1 MNRTKA
7 LRKATL
13 MVVFALIL
21 LPGKTGAYRAG
32 DFHWL
37 PPFLAVEEKP
47 SVTFILDTSIGML
60 ERAYLGPFDATRDY
74 YGYFDPKSVYD
85 YNADSQTPHFFADNS
100 TGQWNGNFLNWA
112 TMLRVDVARK
122 ILSGGKFDAQSG
134 CYELEP
140 RGNQN
145 GTAGLDYD
153 DMTPRRNLEGNLS
166 HMTPLRQLITIRHQG
181 DESMMVVSGPNFEKE
196 FALRVKGE
204 AESGLLHS
212 IRKKASVGIFTCEDT
227 DQTRHPMS
235 DDDASLDRI
244 INTVNSVR
252 PQGEAPLATTLYAV
266 YEYLRQNV
274 TRGPQANDPFYF
286 PSRGQTA
293 PCSRQSVILITAGE
307 SSGDHNIPDSFK
319 NVVVRTRPEE
329 DYLLHP
335 SGSTYLID
343 VAYMGHTTDLRPE
356 AGMDGMQNWNFYT
369 ISLAEGPCS
378 LLIDAAR
385 HGKFTDSN
393 GNNLPDLQVE
403 FDSNGDGIPDNFF
416 TAQSGRELETSITRV
431 LQLDTRGVASGSA
444 MAVASLARGGEGAA
458 YQAVFFPP
466 NRTNQIATSWSGQVH
481 AYFMDTQGN
490 LREDTNANQHLDLTA
505 DRVIEFDG
513 ELIHAH
519 VDANG
524 DGIIEDGERN
534 STTLDSISDI
544 RFLWSTSSW
553 LNSLTDQQTATQR
566 TSYDCIAP
574 NRYIMTFVDTNQD
587 MVADAAGGEIQHF
600 ELPVRPGTT
609 TLNSSKFFHNFLTL
623 YESVS
628 GRIGLDL
635 ADPVQSAIS
644 ALREENSSGF
654 SNFQATLA
662 KRQVDFIRGAEVGN
676 ATIEG
681 IVDAARSR
689 MCNGTSWRLGDIIF
703 SSPTVVGRPAEN
715 YHLIYNDKTYETF
728 LKKYLDRRQVVYAG
742 ANDGM
747 LHAFNG
753 GFWNRQTRTFDVTQG
768 TLTQFPLGMELWAY
782 VPYNLLPHL
791 KWLMHP
797 DYGEKLHVAYMDLKP
812 QVFDARIFFM
822 SDGVTPVDEH
832 TYPGGWGTILV
843 AGMRLGGAT
852 MEADIDKTD
861 GGAFNADIDRTVTSA
876 YVIMDVT
883 NPESPPNVLA
893 EISMPGQGFTTCV
906 PAVMPM
912 SSPNAQSTGENRWYM
927 VFGSGPADAV
937 GRADRS
943 KLMHESSDQPG
954 KLFVLDLSA
963 LYVEKTVK
971 TLDSTGL
978 TSPKGDPFAFAEAGS
993 FISDPVCVDLDI
1005 PSKNST
1011 GKFSTD
1017 LVYFGTVAGDSAS
1030 PTGKVFRL
1038 RTGNGPPAYWQ
1049 TSTLIDVAEPV
1060 SATPSV
1066 AVDEKGSVWVYFG
1079 TGRFFNRDDVP
1090 QAAPMGFYGIRE
1102 PETAGNRNWET
1113 VFTALLF
1120 DSSKVA
1126 VTRGT
1131 CGEGEFSENCVG
1143 IIQMEENSNASRDWA
1158 WLTSTLDQAPG
1169 WKHAFSTAGERVLGQ
1184 AAVLGGSVVFTSVI
1198 PAQEICAAGGKSRL
1212 WSLYFKTG
1220 TPYFWPSL
1228 KHSAGNYPAFIDL
1241 GPGLAANPTLH
1252 VGMDP
1257 TTKAI
1262 SQSNTGDLTGTE
1274 ITSPLPFKSRCL
1286 FWRKNTK

>member
-1 MNRTKA
+1 MSRTKT
-7 LRKATL
+7 LRKATF
-13 MVVFALIL
+13 MVIFALML
-21 LPGKTGAYRAG
+21 LPTKTAAYRAD

-47 SVTFILDTSIGML
+47 SVTFILDTSSSML
-60 ERAYLGPFDATRDY
+60 ERAYSGPFNATREY
-74 YGYFDPKSVYD
+74 FGYFDPNSYYL
-85 YNADSQTPHFFADNS
+85 YNAETDTPHFLADNA
-100 TGQWNGNFLNWA
+100 TGHWNGNFMNWA
-112 TMLRVDVARK
+112 TMLRIDVARK

-134 CYELEP
+134 CFELEP
-140 RGNQN
+140 QGNQD
-145 GTAGLDYD
+145 GAAGLDYD
-153 DMTPRRNLEGNLS
+153 DTTPRHTLDGRLS
-166 HMTPLRQLITIRHQG
+166 HMTPLRQLITIRHQC
-181 DESMMVVSGPNFEKE
+181 DESTLVVSRPDFETK

-204 AESGLLHS
+204 VGSGLLHS
-212 IRKKASVGIFTCEDT
+212 IGKKARVGIFTCEDT
-227 DQTRHPMS
+227 DKNRHPMS

-252 PQGEAPLATTLYAV
+252 PQGGAPLATTLYAV
-266 YEYLRQNV
+266 YEYLSQDG
-274 TRGPQANDPFYF
+274 TQGPQTTDPFYF

-293 PCSRQSVILITAGE
+293 PCSRQNVILITAGE
-307 SSGDHNIPDSFK
+307 SSGDHDIPDTFK
-319 NVVVRTRPEE
+319 NVVMSTWPEKE
-329 DYLLHP
+329 YRLQP

-343 VAYMGHTTDLRPE
+343 VAYLGHTTDLRPE
-356 AGMDGMQNWNFYT
+356 VGMDGMQNWDFYT
-369 ISLAEGPCS
+369 ISVADGPCC
-378 LLIDAAR
+378 LLMDAAR
-385 HGKFTDSN
+385 HGKFTDTN
-393 GNNLPDLQVE
+393 GNNLPDLQAE
-403 FDSNGDGIPDNFF
+403 FDSNGDGIPDNLF
-416 TAQSGRELETSITRV
+416 TAQSGRELETLITRV
-431 LQLDTRGVASGSA
+431 LQLDTRGAASGSA
-444 MAVASLARGGEGAA
+444 TAVSPLARGGEGAA

-466 NRTNQIATSWSGQVH
+466 IRTNQIATSWSGQVH
-481 AYFMDTQGN
+481 AYLMDMQGN
-490 LREDTNANQHLDLTA
+490 LREDTNANQGLDLTA
-505 DRVIEFDG
+505 DRVVEFDG

-524 DGIIEDGERN
+524 DGIIDEGERN
-534 STTLDSISDI
+534 STTLGSIADI
-544 RFLWSTSSW
+544 RFLWTTSSW
-553 LNSLTDQQTATQR
+553 LNSLTDQQAATQR
-566 TSYDCIAP
+566 TRYDGTTP
-574 NRYIMTFVDTNQD
+574 NRYILTFVDTNQD
-587 MVADAAGGEIQHF
+587 MVADATGGEIQHF
-600 ELPVRPGTT
+600 ALPATPADT
-609 TLNSSKFFHNFLTL
+609 TLNSPDFFHNFLTL
-623 YESVS
+623 YESTS
-628 GRIGLDL
+628 GRLGLDL
-635 ADPVQSAIS
+635 ADPVQKAINT
-644 ALREENSSGF
+644 LKEENSSGF

-676 ATIEG
+676 TSVEG
-681 IVDAARSR
+681 IIDAPRSR
-689 MCNGTSWRLGDIIF
+689 MHNGTPWRLGDIIF

-715 YHLIYNDKTYETF
+715 YHLIYNDKTYEAF
-728 LKKYLDRRQVVYAG
+728 LKEYLDRRQVVYVG

-753 GFWNRQTRTFDVTQG
+753 GFWNPGTRTFEAKRDG
-768 TLTQFPLGMELWAY
+768 LTPFPLGMELWAY

-822 SDGVTPVDEH
+822 SDGVTPVDEDI
-832 TYPGGWGTILV
+832 YPDGWGTILV
-843 AGMRLGGAT
+843 AGMRLGGAS

-861 GGAFNADIDRTVTSA
+861 GSTFNADIDRTVTSA
-876 YVIMDVT
+876 YVIMDIT

-912 SSPNAQSTGENRWYM
+912 SRPNAQSTGENRWYM
-927 VFGSGPADAV
+927 VFGSGPADAA

-963 LYVEKTVK
+963 VYVDKTVK

-993 FISDPVCVDLDI
+993 FISGPVCVDLDI

-1038 RTGNGPPAYWQ
+1038 RTSNGPPAYWQ

-1090 QAAPMGFYGIRE
+1090 QAPPMGFYGIRE

-1143 IIQMEENSNASRDWA
+1143 IIQMNENSNATRGWV
-1158 WLTSTLDQAPG
+1158 WLISTLDQAPG

-1184 AAVLGGSVVFTSVI
+1184 AAILGGSVVFTSVI
-1198 PAQEICAAGGKSRL
+1198 PAQEICTAGGKSRL

-1228 KHSAGNYPAFIDL
+1228 KHSAGNFPAFIDL
-1241 GPGLAANPTLH
+1241 GPGLAAHPTLH

-1262 SQSNTGDLTGTE
+1262 SQSTTGVLTGTE

-1286 FWRKNTK
+1286 FWRKNIQ

>member
-1 MNRTKA
+1 MSRTKA
-7 LRKATL
+7 LRNATL
-13 MVVFALIL
+13 MVVFVLIL
-21 LPGKTGAYRAG
+21 LPAKTAAYRAD
-32 DFHWL
+32 DFHWI
-37 PPFLAVEEKP
+37 PPFLVVEEKP

-60 ERAYLGPFDATRDY
+60 ERAYLEPFDAAREY
-74 YGYFDPKSVYD
+74 YGYFDPKSGYG
-85 YNADSQTPHFFADNS
+85 YNADSQAPHFFADNS

-145 GTAGLDYD
+145 GTAWLDYD
-153 DMTPRRNLEGNLS
+153 DTTPRRNLDGNLS
-166 HMTPLRQLITIRHQG
+166 HMTPLRQLISIRHQS
-181 DESMMVVSGPNFEKE
+181 DESMLLVSGADVETE
-196 FALRVKGE
+196 YALRVKGE

-212 IRKKASVGIFTCEDT
+212 IRKKARVGFFTCEDT

-266 YEYLRQNV
+266 HEYLRQDGR
-274 TRGPQANDPFYF
+274 RGPEANDPFYF
-286 PSRGQTA
+286 PFRGQTA

-369 ISLAEGPCS
+369 ISLADGPCS

-403 FDSNGDGIPDNFF
+403 FDSNGDGIPDNLF

-458 YQAVFFPP
+458 YQAIFFPP

-490 LREDTNANQHLDLTA
+490 LREDTDANQHLDLTA

-534 STTLDSISDI
+534 STTLGSIADI

-553 LNSLTDQQTATQR
+553 LNSLTDQQAATQR
-566 TSYDCIAP
+566 TPYDGITP
-574 NRYIMTFVDTNQD
+574 NRYILTFVDTNRD

-600 ELPVRPGTT
+600 ALPATPADT
-609 TLNSSKFFHNFLTL
+609 TLNSPEFYHNFLTL
-623 YESVS
+623 YESAS

-635 ADPVQSAIS
+635 ADPVQCAINT
-644 ALREENSSGF
+644 LKEENSSGF

-676 ATIEG
+676 ATVEG
-681 IVDAARSR
+681 IIDVARSR
-689 MCNGTSWRLGDIIF
+689 VLGGTPWRLGDTVF
-703 SSPTVVGRPAEN
+703 SSPTAVGRPAEN
-715 YHLIYNDKTYETF
+715 YHLIYNDTTYEAF
-728 LKKYLDRRQVVYAG
+728 LKKYMDRRQVVYAG

-797 DYGEKLHVAYMDLKP
+797 DYGEKLHVAYMDLEP

-822 SDGVTPVDEH
+822 SDGVTPVDEDI
-832 TYPGGWGTILV
+832 YPGGWGTILV
-843 AGMRLGGAT
+843 AGMRLGGAAIQ
-852 MEADIDKTD
+852 ADIDKTD
-861 GGAFNADIDRTVTSA
+861 GSAFNADIDRTVTSA

-883 NPESPPNVLA
+883 DPESPPNVLA
-893 EISMPGQGFTTCV
+893 EISMPEQGFTTCA

-912 SSPNAQSTGENRWYM
+912 SNPNAESAATNKWYM
-927 VFGSGPADAV
+927 VFGSGPADVV
-937 GRADRS
+937 GRADRA
-943 KLMHESSDQPG
+943 KLMHESSEQGG
-954 KLFVLDLSA
+954 KLFALDLSA
-963 LYVEKTVK
+963 LVMDKTVK
-971 TLDSTGL
+971 TVDSTGL
-978 TSPKGDPFAFAEAGS
+978 TSSKCKPFAFTEAGS
-993 FISDPVCVDLDI
+993 FISAPVCVDLDVG
-1005 PSKNST
+1005 SKNST

-1017 LVYFGTVAGDSAS
+1017 LVYFGTVAGDSSNPA
-1030 PTGKVFRL
+1030 GKVYRL
-1038 RTGNGPPAYWQ
+1038 RTGNDTPAGW
-1049 TSTLIDVAEPV
+1049 TMSTLVEVGGPV
-1060 SATPSV
+1060 SAAPSV
-1066 AVDEKGSVWVYFG
+1066 AIDEKGRLWIYFG
-1079 TGRFFNRDDVP
+1079 TGRFFNRDDIP
-1090 QAAPMGFYGIRE
+1090 QTSPMGFYGIKE
-1102 PETAGNRNWET
+1102 PETDGVKNWET
-1113 VFTALLF
+1113 IPAQNLF
-1120 DSSKVA
+1120 DSNKVA
-1126 VTRGT
+1126 MTGGT
-1131 CGEGEFSENCVG
+1131 CEEGEYSQDCVG
-1143 IIQMEENSNASRDWA
+1143 IIYSDEDTNSARDWA
-1158 WLTSTLDQAPG
+1158 WLTSSLDLTPG
-1169 WKHAFSTAGERVLGQ
+1169 WKHDFNEAQERVLGP
-1184 AAVLGGSVVFTSVI
+1184 AAVMGGSVVFTSYI
-1198 PAQEICAAGGKSRL
+1198 PAEEACSADGTSRL
-1212 WSLYFKTG
+1212 WALFFKTG
-1220 TPYFWPSL
+1220 TPFFWPTL
-1228 KHSAGNYPAFIDL
+1228 QNPNGKIPAAIEI
-1241 GPGLAANPTLH
+1241 GQGLITNPTLH
-1252 VGMDP
+1252 IGEKP
-1257 TTKAI
+1257 TATALT
-1262 SQSNTGDLTGTE
+1262 QSNFGVVLGTE
-1274 ITSPLPFKSRCL
+1274 INTPFPIKSGGL
-1286 FWRKNTK
+1286 FWRKNTD